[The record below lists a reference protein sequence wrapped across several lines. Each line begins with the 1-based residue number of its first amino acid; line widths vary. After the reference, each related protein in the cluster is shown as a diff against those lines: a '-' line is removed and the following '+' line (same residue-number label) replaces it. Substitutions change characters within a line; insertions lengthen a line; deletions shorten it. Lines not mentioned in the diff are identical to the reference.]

1 MAEKK
6 ENTEKKSVKTNRFV
20 ELISANG
27 SDVLKRR
34 AGSLATSAEIA
45 QQTIVNDLKNK
56 VASLELKLNDLT
68 DLAPESNDSLRP
80 GSKGWDPT
88 TWATEVQNV
97 KQQLYQVKIQL
108 TLAEET
114 YNEFFKVD

>member
-6 ENTEKKSVKTNRFV
+6 ENTEKKTNKFV
-20 ELISANG
+20 QLISSNG
-27 SDVLKRR
+27 GEVLKRR

-56 VASLELKLNDLT
+56 VASLELKLSDLT
-68 DLAPESNDSLRP
+68 DLAPDSTDSLRP

-114 YNEFFKVD
+114 YNEFFKAD

>member
-56 VASLELKLNDLT
+56 VASLELKLSDLT

-80 GSKGWDPT
+80 GSKGWDPI

-114 YNEFFKVD
+114 YNEFFKVG